1 MQKSTSSLLITLAG
15 EDSKRAF
22 IDQYRLLLESINKL
36 SDVRESA
43 NNFWITINGTLIG
56 MIAYIRDSESVGGA
70 QKPFLLYTVLVF
82 GFILTLSWLSSLFSI
97 KKNVE
102 IRNDLTI
109 ELEKHL
115 PAKVFTLLTRN
126 TGKKGNWSAIVFK
139 EMFVPLS
146 FLIGYVF
153 FAFLLWFSPKIL
165 LPC

>member
-1 MQKSTSSLLITLAG
+1 
-15 EDSKRAF
+15 
-22 IDQYRLLLESINKL
+22 
-36 SDVRESA
+36 
-43 NNFWITINGTLIG
+43 
-56 MIAYIRDSESVGGA
+56 MIAYIRDSESMGGT
-70 QKPFLLYTVLVF
+70 QKPFLLYTVLLF

-115 PAKVFTLLTRN
+115 PAKVCTLLTKN

-146 FLIGYVF
+146 FLIGYIF
-153 FAFLLWFSPKIL
+153 FAFLLWFSSKIL
-165 LPC
+165 LPS